1 MSRGILRFFQKRD
14 FNMDLKERIKALC
27 KNNGVTINKLEK
39 TLGFGTGYV
48 AKLNNSVPNTA
59 KIKLI
64 ADFFN
69 VSVDYLLGSENYQM
83 DNETHTWDFVID
95 NKDMKILVEAMSDKD
110 NADRLIA
117 YAKKLIELKNM
128 EDL

>member
-1 MSRGILRFFQKRD
+1 MTTYENYCKIRDSKGLKDSNISSMTGIAKSTFSD
-14 FNMDLKERIKALC
+14 WKAGRSQP
-27 KNNGVTINKLEK
+27 KANKL
-39 TLGFGTGYV
+39 
-48 AKLNNSVPNTA
+48 S
-59 KIKLI
+59 KIATCLE
-64 ADFFN
+64 
-69 VSVDYLLGSENYQM
+69 VSVECLLGSENYQI

-128 EDL
+128 EDMG

>member
-1 MSRGILRFFQKRD
+1 M
-14 FNMDLKERIKALC
+14 NTVERIKIIC
-27 KNNGVTINKLEK
+27 KERKIAISSLEK
-39 TLGFGTGYV
+39 NCGFANGYIGQLKKGTM
-48 AKLNNSVPNTA
+48 P
-59 KIKLI
+59 
-64 ADFFN
+64 ADRLKKVCDFL
-69 VSVDYLLGSENYQM
+69 SLDIEEMLGSENYQI

-128 EDL
+128 EDME

>member
-1 MSRGILRFFQKRD
+1 MTLSDWKNGKTIPKTD
-14 FNMDLKERIKALC
+14 TLKKIAEF
-27 KNNGVTINKLEK
+27 LE
-39 TLGFGTGYV
+39 
-48 AKLNNSVPNTA
+48 
-59 KIKLI
+59 
-64 ADFFN
+64 

-128 EDL
+128 EDMG